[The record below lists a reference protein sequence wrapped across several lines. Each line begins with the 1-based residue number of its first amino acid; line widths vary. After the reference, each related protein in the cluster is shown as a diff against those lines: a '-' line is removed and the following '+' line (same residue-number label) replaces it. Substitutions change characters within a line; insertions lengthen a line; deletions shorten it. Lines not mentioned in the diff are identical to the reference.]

1 MGKKLKIRSFIKNE
15 DAISEE
21 FTSLPALTIVAIGFT
36 LFILLV
42 ANTYSAYN
50 ARVESLDKYQTT
62 DFIVKKITNPDSP
75 ITTEG
80 GIIDLKK
87 LKDTSIGDPLIN
99 AMRSEYQASGIDFI
113 VRITYENTELNY
125 PTTPTPAA
133 DLLQNNIDKIAVSKN
148 VGIKINDAETKPGK
162 LTIISWSV

>member
-1 MGKKLKIRSFIKNE
+1 MSKKLKIRSFIQNE

-21 FTSLPALTIVAIGFT
+21 FTSLPALTIVAIGFI

-42 ANTYSAYN
+42 SNTYSAYN
-50 ARVESLDKYQTT
+50 TRVESLDKYQTA

-80 GIIDLKK
+80 GVIDLEK

-99 AMRSEYQASGIDFI
+99 AIRSKYQASGVDFI
-113 VRITYENTELNY
+113 VKINYENKELNY
-125 PTTPTPAA
+125 PTTPTSAT
-133 DLLQNNIDKIAVSKN
+133 DLLQAHVDKIAVSKN
-148 VGIKINDAETKPGK
+148 IGIKINDAETKPGK